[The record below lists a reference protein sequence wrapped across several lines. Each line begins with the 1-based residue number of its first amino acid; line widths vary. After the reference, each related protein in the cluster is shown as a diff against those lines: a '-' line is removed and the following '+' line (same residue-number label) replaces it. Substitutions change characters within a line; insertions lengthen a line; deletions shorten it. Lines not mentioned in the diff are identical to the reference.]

1 MKTAG
6 LHTYP
11 KSPFYIKAQ
20 EIFTL
25 SRVIASYVIEDIT
38 FRDPHNHED
47 PTLYL
52 TGDIIQQ
59 SVSLGPEILKA
70 EQQLFQE
77 EKYKHIASVE
87 RLSKLLYVN
96 CKRLEKIHSNG
107 KDFLPIL
114 RKELKKF
121 KSLQNTWMLT
131 L

>member
-25 SRVIASYVIEDIT
+25 SRGIASYVIEDIT

-70 EQQLFQE
+70 EQLLFQE

-121 KSLQNTWMLT
+121 KSLQNTWLLT

>member
-25 SRVIASYVIEDIT
+25 SRGIASYVIEDIT

-59 SVSLGPEILKA
+59 SVALGPEILKA

>member
-25 SRVIASYVIEDIT
+25 SRGIASYVIEDIT

-59 SVSLGPEILKA
+59 SVALGPEILKA

-96 CKRLEKIHSNG
+96 CKRLEKTHSNG

-121 KSLQNTWMLT
+121 RRLQNTWMLT

>member
-1 MKTAG
+1 MRTMHI
-6 LHTYP
+6 HTFP

-25 SRVIASYVIEDIT
+25 SRGIASYLIDDIT
-38 FRDPHNHED
+38 VRDPHNYED

-52 TGDIIQQ
+52 TGDMVQQ
-59 SVSLGPEILKA
+59 SVALGPEILKA
-70 EQQLFQE
+70 EQHLFQE
-77 EKYKHIASVE
+77 EKHKHIASVE
-87 RLSKLLYVN
+87 RLSKLLYAN
-96 CKRLEKIHSNG
+96 CKRLEKTHSNG

-121 KSLQNTWMLT
+121 RTLQNTWMLT

>member
-6 LHTYP
+6 LYTYP

-25 SRVIASYVIEDIT
+25 SRGIASYVIEDIT

-52 TGDIIQQ
+52 TGDIVQQ
-59 SVSLGPEILKA
+59 SVALGPEILKA
-70 EQQLFQE
+70 EQHLFQQD
-77 EKYKHIASVE
+77 KHKHIASVE

-96 CKRLEKIHSNG
+96 CKRLEKTHSNG

-121 KSLQNTWMLT
+121 RKLQHTWSLT

>member
-25 SRVIASYVIEDIT
+25 SRGIASYVIEDIT
-38 FRDPHNHED
+38 FRDPYNFED

-52 TGDIIQQ
+52 TGDIVQQ
-59 SVSLGPEILKA
+59 SVALGPEILKA
-70 EQQLFQE
+70 EQHLFQQD
-77 EKYKHIASVE
+77 KHKHIASVE
-87 RLSKLLYVN
+87 RLSKLLYVS
-96 CKRLEKIHSNG
+96 CKRLEKTHSNG

-121 KSLQNTWMLT
+121 RKLQHTWSLT

>member
-25 SRVIASYVIEDIT
+25 SRGIASYVIEDIT

-47 PTLYL
+47 QTLYL
-52 TGDIIQQ
+52 TGDIVQQ

>member
-1 MKTAG
+1 MKTAS

-25 SRVIASYVIEDIT
+25 SRGIASYVIEDIT

-52 TGDIIQQ
+52 TGDIVQQ

>member
-11 KSPFYIKAQ
+11 KSPFYKKAQ

-25 SRVIASYVIEDIT
+25 SRGIASYLIEDIT

-52 TGDIIQQ
+52 TGDIVQQ
-59 SVSLGPEILKA
+59 SVALGPEILKA
-70 EQQLFQE
+70 EQHLFQQD
-77 EKYKHIASVE
+77 KHKHIASVE

-96 CKRLEKIHSNG
+96 CKRLEKTHSNG

-121 KSLQNTWMLT
+121 RKLQHTWSLT

>member
-25 SRVIASYVIEDIT
+25 SRGIASYVIEDIT

-47 PTLYL
+47 PTLYI

>member
-25 SRVIASYVIEDIT
+25 SRGIASYVIEDIT

-52 TGDIIQQ
+52 TGDIVQQ
-59 SVSLGPEILKA
+59 SVALGPEILKA
-70 EQQLFQE
+70 EQHLFQQD
-77 EKYKHIASVE
+77 KHKHIASVE

-96 CKRLEKIHSNG
+96 CKRLEKTHSNG

-121 KSLQNTWMLT
+121 RTLQHTWSLT

>member
-1 MKTAG
+1 MKTIH
-6 LHTYP
+6 LHTFP

-25 SRVIASYVIEDIT
+25 SRGIASCVIEDIT

-52 TGDIIQQ
+52 TGDIVQQ

-77 EKYKHIASVE
+77 EKHRHIASVE
-87 RLSKLLYVN
+87 RLSKLLYAN
-96 CKRLEKIHSNG
+96 CKRLEKINGNG
-107 KDFLPIL
+107 KYFLPIL
-114 RKELKKF
+114 KKELKKF

>member
-1 MKTAG
+1 MKTIH
-6 LHTYP
+6 LHTFP

-25 SRVIASYVIEDIT
+25 SRGIASYVIEDIT

-52 TGDIIQQ
+52 TGDIVQQ

-87 RLSKLLYVN
+87 RLSKLLCVN

>member
-25 SRVIASYVIEDIT
+25 SRGIASYVIEDIT

>member
-25 SRVIASYVIEDIT
+25 SRGIASYVIEDIT
-38 FRDPHNHED
+38 FRDPHNYED

>member
-25 SRVIASYVIEDIT
+25 SRGIASYVIEDIT

-47 PTLYL
+47 PTLYI

-77 EKYKHIASVE
+77 EKHKHIASVE

>member
-25 SRVIASYVIEDIT
+25 SRGIASYVIEDIT
-38 FRDPHNHED
+38 FRDPHNYED

-87 RLSKLLYVN
+87 RLSRLLYVN

>member
-1 MKTAG
+1 MKTIH
-6 LHTYP
+6 LHTFP

-25 SRVIASYVIEDIT
+25 SRGIASYVIEDIT

-87 RLSKLLYVN
+87 RLSRLLYVN

>member
-25 SRVIASYVIEDIT
+25 SRGIASYLIEDIT

-52 TGDIIQQ
+52 TGDIVQQ
-59 SVSLGPEILKA
+59 SIALGPEILKA
-70 EQQLFQE
+70 EQHLFQQD
-77 EKYKHIASVE
+77 KHKHIASVE

-96 CKRLEKIHSNG
+96 CKRLEKTHSNG

-121 KSLQNTWMLT
+121 RTLQHTWSLT

>member
-25 SRVIASYVIEDIT
+25 SRGIASYVIEDIT
-38 FRDPHNHED
+38 FRDPYNFED

-52 TGDIIQQ
+52 TGDIVQQ
-59 SVSLGPEILKA
+59 SVALGPEILKA
-70 EQQLFQE
+70 EQHLFQQD
-77 EKYKHIASVE
+77 KHKHIASVE

-96 CKRLEKIHSNG
+96 CKRLEKTHSNG

-121 KSLQNTWMLT
+121 RKLQHTWNLT

>member
-25 SRVIASYVIEDIT
+25 SRGIASYVIEDIT

-87 RLSKLLYVN
+87 RLSKLLYAN

>member
-25 SRVIASYVIEDIT
+25 SRGIASYVIEDIT

-52 TGDIIQQ
+52 TGDIVQQ

>member
-25 SRVIASYVIEDIT
+25 SRGIASYLIEDIT

-52 TGDIIQQ
+52 TGDIVQQ
-59 SVSLGPEILKA
+59 SVSLGPEILMA

-77 EKYKHIASVE
+77 QKHKHIASVE

>member
-1 MKTAG
+1 MKTKHM
-6 LHTYP
+6 HTYP

-25 SRVIASYVIEDIT
+25 SRSIASYLIEDIT

-59 SVSLGPEILKA
+59 SVALGPEILKA
-70 EQQLFQE
+70 EQHLFQE
-77 EKYKHIASVE
+77 EKHKHIASVE

-121 KSLQNTWMLT
+121 RRLQNTWMLT

>member
-25 SRVIASYVIEDIT
+25 SRGIASYVIEDIT
-38 FRDPHNHED
+38 FRDPYNFED

-52 TGDIIQQ
+52 TGDIVQQ
-59 SVSLGPEILKA
+59 SVALGPEILKA
-70 EQQLFQE
+70 EQHLFQQD
-77 EKYKHIASVE
+77 KHKHIASVE

-96 CKRLEKIHSNG
+96 CKRLEKTHSNG

-121 KSLQNTWMLT
+121 RTLQHTWSLT

>member
-25 SRVIASYVIEDIT
+25 SRGIASYLIEDIT

-52 TGDIIQQ
+52 TGDIVQQ
-59 SVSLGPEILKA
+59 SVALGPEILKA
-70 EQQLFQE
+70 EQHLFQQD
-77 EKYKHIASVE
+77 KHKHIASVE

-96 CKRLEKIHSNG
+96 CKHLEKTHSNG

-121 KSLQNTWMLT
+121 RTLQHTWSLT

>member
-25 SRVIASYVIEDIT
+25 SRGIASYVIEDIT

-87 RLSKLLYVN
+87 RLSRLLYVN

>member
-1 MKTAG
+1 MKSK
-6 LHTYP
+6 HQYIFP
-11 KSPFYIKAQ
+11 KSPFYIKAE

-25 SRVIASYVIEDIT
+25 SRGIATHLIDDIT
-38 FRDPHNHED
+38 GRDPHNHED

-59 SVSLGPEILKA
+59 SVSLAPEILKA
-70 EQQLFQE
+70 EQQLFQQ
-77 EKYKHIASVE
+77 EKHQHIASIE
-87 RLSKLLYVN
+87 RLSNLLYTN
-96 CKRLEKIHSNG
+96 CKRLEKTHSSG

-121 KSLQNTWMLT
+121 KTLQNSWMLT

>member
-25 SRVIASYVIEDIT
+25 SRGIASYVIEDIT

-52 TGDIIQQ
+52 TGDIVQQ
-59 SVSLGPEILKA
+59 SVALGPEILKA
-70 EQQLFQE
+70 EQHLFQQD
-77 EKYKHIASVE
+77 KHKHIASVE

-96 CKRLEKIHSNG
+96 CKRLEKTHSNG

-114 RKELKKF
+114 RRELKKF
-121 KSLQNTWMLT
+121 RKLQHTWNLT

>member
-25 SRVIASYVIEDIT
+25 SRGIASYLIEDIT

-52 TGDIIQQ
+52 TGDIVQQ
-59 SVSLGPEILKA
+59 SVALGPEILKA
-70 EQQLFQE
+70 EQHLFQQD
-77 EKYKHIASVE
+77 KHKHIASVE

-96 CKRLEKIHSNG
+96 CKRLEKTHSNG

-121 KSLQNTWMLT
+121 RKLQHTWNLT

>member
-25 SRVIASYVIEDIT
+25 SRGIASYVIDDIT

>member
-25 SRVIASYVIEDIT
+25 SRGIASYVIEDIT

-52 TGDIIQQ
+52 TGDIVQQ
-59 SVSLGPEILKA
+59 SVALGPEILKA
-70 EQQLFQE
+70 EQHLFQQD
-77 EKYKHIASVE
+77 KHKHIASVE

-96 CKRLEKIHSNG
+96 CKRLEKTHSNG

-121 KSLQNTWMLT
+121 RKLQHTWNLT